1 MDILVFSFKAT
12 EGLLIPT
19 TAEGSET
26 GKQI

>member
-1 MDILVFSFKAT
+1 MDTLVFSFKAT

-19 TAEGSET
+19 TAEAAET